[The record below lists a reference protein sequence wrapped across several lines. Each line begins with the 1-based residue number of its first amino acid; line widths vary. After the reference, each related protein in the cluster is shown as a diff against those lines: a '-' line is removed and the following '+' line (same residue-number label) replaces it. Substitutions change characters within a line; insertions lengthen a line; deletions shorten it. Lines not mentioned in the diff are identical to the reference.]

1 MQMIEFL
8 LFLILV
14 QLTLIAVVLT
24 KIDNKIK

>member
-1 MQMIEFL
+1 MIEFL